1 MYKFITVQCPYCE
14 HQFTWLKGSWSTC
27 VAFRRKGHDE
37 ILESTVCPMCGIEMV
52 VIKELHTGIDIN
64 DESIEVLNFI
74 RGI

>member
-1 MYKFITVQCPYCE
+1 MYKFIAVRCPYCG
-14 HQFTWLKGSWSTC
+14 HQFTWLEGSWSTC

-37 ILESTVCPMCGIEMV
+37 FLESTVCPMCSIEMA

-64 DESIEVLNFI
+64 DESIEILSVI